1 VRRTLGS
8 ILAVLALTANAH
20 AASPPPKSVTHEYS
34 AYEKESIRIAL
45 AQTGSEIEPS
55 PEGKTIEAYDVV
67 NLDVFEK
74 RDPVPTIFNVFH
86 WTSRPYT
93 ISRERLAD
101 VGDRYQKVI
110 IDETAR
116 NLRKLSGQLSL
127 VIVVAVK
134 GKQPNSVRVLMITKD
149 VWSLRLNSNFR
160 YAGGA
165 LEQFYL
171 QPSEQN
177 VFGTHHVA
185 AVDFFL
191 QPLSYALGGY
201 YKIPWV
207 AGTRWQAIAEAGV
220 VMNREQKTPE
230 GSYGNLIAAYP
241 LWSTRTDWSAEARVQ
256 WRNDV
261 FRGYSN
267 GRAIFDRRRVPG
279 DDNIPYEIKRRVLLA
294 RAEVLRS
301 FGWALKND
309 VTLGFQ
315 THAFKYETR
324 DLSTYD
330 PEAVTAFNAL
340 VPRSDTRVGPYVQWH
355 TYKNDYLRVLDVEIL
370 ALQEDFRLGH
380 DFIARVYPVTRALGS
395 TRDFIGLDLRG
406 QYTLPLGDG
415 MIRGSLESNVEAQRD
430 RVTDSQLEGRLRI
443 VSPRTGFGRLFFDGG
458 FVRRFRNFL
467 RDNTALGSETR
478 PRGYPTRFL
487 IGPNAVAYTMEFRTK
502 PIDILKTQWAL
513 VAFHDAAS
521 AYESV
526 SELKMHHSV
535 GAGLRVLFPQFDRVA
550 FRLDVGV
557 PVRSP
562 TPIPQPWSMIFT
574 VGQAFS
580 FPSIREN
587 TTLD

>member
-1 VRRTLGS
+1 MRRFAS
-8 ILAVLALTANAH
+8 IATVLAL
-20 AASPPPKSVTHEYS
+20 AAPARAQTPPPKSVTHEYS

-45 AQTGSEIEPS
+45 AQTGREIEKN
-55 PEGKTIEAYDVV
+55 PEGKTIEGYDVV
-67 NLDVFEK
+67 ALDVFEK
-74 RDPVPTIFNVFH
+74 RDPVPTAFNIFH

-93 ISRERLAD
+93 ISRELLAAP
-101 VGDRYQKVI
+101 GDRYQKVI

-116 NLRKLSGQLSL
+116 NLRKLSAQLSL
-127 VIVVAVK
+127 VIVVPVK
-134 GKQPNSVRVLMITKD
+134 GEKPDTVRVLLITKD

-207 AGTRWQAIAEAGV
+207 AGTRWQAMAEAGV
-220 VMNREQKTPE
+220 VMNREQRKPE
-230 GSYGNLIAAYP
+230 GSYGNLILAYP
-241 LWSTRTDWSAEARVQ
+241 LWSTRTDWSAEGRLQ

-261 FRGYSN
+261 YRGYSN
-267 GRAIFDRRRVPG
+267 GEAIFDRRLVPG
-279 DDNIPYEIKRRVLLA
+279 NDNIPYEIRRRVLLG

-309 VTLGFQ
+309 VAFGFQ
-315 THAFKYETR
+315 AHAFEYRTR
-324 DLSTYD
+324 DLSTYN
-330 PEAVTAFNAL
+330 PEAVAEFLKL
-340 VPRSDTRVGPYVQWH
+340 VPRSDTRIGPYVQWH

-380 DFIARVYPVTRALGS
+380 DFIARVYPVMRALGS
-395 TRDFIGLDLRG
+395 TRNFIGIDLRA

-415 MIRGSLESNVEAQRD
+415 LIRGSVESNIESQAD
-430 RVTDSQLEGRLRI
+430 RVTDSQLESRLRI
-443 VSPRTGFGRLFFDGG
+443 VSPRIGFGRLMFDGG
-458 FVRRFRNFL
+458 IVRRFRNFL
-467 RDNTALGSETR
+467 RENTALGSETR

-487 IGPNAVAYTMEFRTK
+487 IGPNAVAYTLEFRTK
-502 PIDILKTQWAL
+502 PVDILKTLWAL

-521 AYESV
+521 AHDSL

-535 GAGLRVLFPQFDRVA
+535 GAGVRVLFPQFDRVA

-562 TPIPQPWSMIFT
+562 TPVAQPYSVILT